1 MSETKDEKPKTITF
15 DYNTLAVVFLA
26 AIFLLAAFQ
35 TVQLTDLKAQV
46 DTQGAELANAGFAGE
61 GSANLAPATTQQT
74 TQNTIPD
81 SLKNVP
87 NMVGGC

>member
-1 MSETKDEKPKTITF
+1 MTEEKTEKKSIRF
-15 DYNTLAVVFLA
+15 DYNTFAVVFLA
-26 AIFLLAAFQ
+26 AMFLLAAFQ
-35 TVQLTDLKAQV
+35 TMQLTDLKAQV
-46 DTQGAELANAGFAGE
+46 DAQGLDLASAGSVGA
-61 GSANLAPATTQQT
+61 GSANLASSAIQQQT